1 MPGHAMQ
8 PLSPLRAWTDDL
20 AAALRLLT
28 RLPVPRH
35 LPADPDWSRAG
46 RAYPL
51 VGLLIGSIGAL
62 TFALA
67 GFLGLPA
74 VLCALLALAATIA
87 VSGALHEDGLADVAD
102 GFGGGGDRD
111 RKLAI
116 MRDSRIGT
124 YGVLALLLSVG
135 LRAAALAALG
145 APALGAPALV
155 AAALPAVHA
164 LARALLPAVMLGLPL
179 ARRDGLAAATGK
191 PRARDVFTALG
202 LGIGAVWLL
211 WGPGTA
217 LLLFAVAAALAAG
230 LSWLARRQVGGY
242 TGDLLGAVEQA
253 VETVLLLIL
262 VALVA

>member
-1 MPGHAMQ
+1 MQSHAMQ

-28 RLPVPRH
+28 RLPVPGH
-35 LPADPDWSRAG
+35 LPVDPDRSRAG

-51 VGLLIGSIGAL
+51 VGLLIGSVGAAA
-62 TFALA
+62 FALA
-67 GFLGLPA
+67 GVLGLPA
-74 VLCALLALAATIA
+74 VPCALLALAATIA

-124 YGVLALLLSVG
+124 YGVLALLLSAG
-135 LRAAALAALG
+135 LRVAALAALG
-145 APALGAPALV
+145 ALAPV

-191 PRARDVFTALG
+191 PRAQDAFAALG

-211 WGPGTA
+211 WGLGIA
-217 LLLFAVAAALAAG
+217 LLLFAVAAAVAAG

-242 TGDLLGAVEQA
+242 TGDVLGAVEQA

>member
-1 MPGHAMQ
+1 MQ

-35 LPADPDWSRAG
+35 LPVDPDPSRAG

-51 VGLLIGSIGAL
+51 VGLLIGSVGAAA
-62 TFALA
+62 FALA
-67 GFLGLPA
+67 GVLGLPA

-124 YGVLALLLSVG
+124 YGVLALLLSAG
-135 LRAAALAALG
+135 LRVAALAALG
-145 APALGAPALV
+145 AAAPV

-191 PRARDVFTALG
+191 PRAQDVFAALG

-211 WGPGTA
+211 WGLGIA
-217 LLLFAVAAALAAG
+217 LLLFAVAAAVAAG

-242 TGDLLGAVEQA
+242 TGDVLGAVEQA

>member
-1 MPGHAMQ
+1 MQ

-62 TFALA
+62 AFVLA

-135 LRAAALAALG
+135 LRAAALVALG

-217 LLLFAVAAALAAG
+217 LLLFAVAAAVAAG
-230 LSWLARRQVGGY
+230 LSWLARRQVSGY

>member
-1 MPGHAMQ
+1 MQ

-62 TFALA
+62 AFALA

-124 YGVLALLLSVG
+124 YGVLALLLSAG

-191 PRARDVFTALG
+191 PRARDVLAALG

>member
-1 MPGHAMQ
+1 MQ

-35 LPADPDWSRAG
+35 LPVDPDGSRAG

-51 VGLLIGSIGAL
+51 VGLLIGSVGAAA
-62 TFALA
+62 FALA

-74 VLCALLALAATIA
+74 VLCAPLALAATVA

-124 YGVLALLLSVG
+124 YGVLALLLSAG
-135 LRAAALAALG
+135 LRVAALAALG
-145 APALGAPALV
+145 APALGAPAPV

-191 PRARDVFTALG
+191 PRARDVFAALG

-211 WGPGTA
+211 WGLGIA
-217 LLLFAVAAALAAG
+217 LLLFAVAAAVAAG

-242 TGDLLGAVEQA
+242 TGDVLGAVEQA

>member
-1 MPGHAMQ
+1 MQ

-62 TFALA
+62 AFALA

-124 YGVLALLLSVG
+124 YGVLALLLSAG

>member
-1 MPGHAMQ
+1 MQ

-62 TFALA
+62 AFVLA

-135 LRAAALAALG
+135 LRAVALAALG